1 MPVSKTILSQL
12 LDQISDL
19 VWIISVEDLG
29 IVYLNDAAATIFK
42 VADNGGSNG
51 NDLSNDLGTIGANW
65 LKRLGKNDRAILE
78 SNLKNIHSRGTFE
91 QTLAFHCSDQRV
103 LSLRTVFTLDEDC
116 NALQDC
122 KFITAIA
129 EDATDSLQAQ
139 RRLGESQA
147 VYQSLVESLPISV
160 FQKDAKGS
168 FRFGNQRFC
177 AALGITLEQLVGK
190 TDRDLFPGS
199 LAKKYVR
206 DDLEVLTSG
215 KTFQG
220 IEEHRTPDGKQSY
233 IEVLKAPVM
242 DTEGKPV
249 GVQGI
254 FWDVTD
260 RHNAEEALREA
271 KEMAESASRA
281 KSDFLAN
288 VSHEI
293 RTPMNGV
300 IGMSN
305 LLLEMVSDRQQRE
318 YVQMIAQ
325 SGESLL
331 TLIND
336 ILDFSKIESGKIELE
351 QIPMSV
357 REVLGDAVNLL
368 RFRAQAKHVDLI
380 CKVESGF
387 PDRVIGDP
395 TRLKQIIINLIG
407 NAIKFT
413 DVGEIRVDVRFI
425 KLTPTSV
432 QLDFS
437 VRDSGIGIAPDK
449 LDVIFREF
457 EQADT
462 SVTREHGGTGLGLA
476 ISAELAKLFGGNL
489 EVESVVGEGSCFS
502 FQAKFEL
509 AADPHRFSDT
519 DGQAID
525 IAQKRALIVSSDE
538 LQTKQL
544 EKWLTDLN
552 MRNSQSAGVELALKK
567 IKGYAVAGVPF
578 DLVVADSKLQDG
590 LAEELAKRVA
600 KIDEIA
606 TTKFLLLAED
616 SGGDT
621 DTPEASLDE
630 ALKNDCLWQTISGP
644 LDANKIR
651 LGMLTALSDARST
664 TTNNR
669 PFKPPTRVTTAEIDA
684 PALEILLAEDNL
696 INQKLAI
703 ALLEKEGH
711 QVSVAADGQQA
722 VDLFEQSKG
731 KFDVV
736 LMDVQMPVMDG
747 FAATKAIR
755 EFEKLKDQSTPII
768 ALTAHAGTQ
777 DRDRCLA
784 AGMDEYLC
792 KPIRAKDLRGMIEH
806 LTGQAS
812 RSVAPAV
819 TQEAAGDA
827 VDWQRG
833 FETVGGDQSL
843 LKNLIGVFL
852 QEQSSMQGEI
862 EKAIATDDNTHLRLS
877 AHSLKGAS
885 THLGAHEVARVAR
898 ELELIGEQKRA
909 ESKITSPLMVE
920 LKDAL
925 SEASAEF
932 KNFIR

>member
-19 VWIISVEDLG
+19 VWIISADNLG
-29 IVYLNDAAATIFK
+29 IVYVNDAAAAVFGIESH
-42 VADNGGSNG
+42 DESNG
-51 NDLSNDLGTIGANW
+51 NDLSPPDARW
-65 LKRLGKNDRAILE
+65 LKRLGEKDRADLK
-78 SNLKNIHSRGTFE
+78 SNLKHISSTRTFE
-91 QTLAFHCSDQRV
+91 QTLSFGHSPERV

-116 NALQDC
+116 GDPQDC
-122 KFITAIA
+122 KLITAIA
-129 EDATDSLQAQ
+129 EDATDSLQTQ
-139 RRLGESQA
+139 KRLGESQA

-160 FQKDAKGS
+160 FRKDAQGS

-190 TDRDLFPGS
+190 TDRDLFPEA

-206 DDLEVLTSG
+206 DDLAVLTTG

-220 IEEHRTPDGKQSY
+220 IEEHRTPDGKQCY
-233 IEVLKAPVM
+233 NEVLKAPVINA
-242 DTEGKPV
+242 DGKPI

-260 RHNAEEALREA
+260 RQNAQQALREA
-271 KEMAESASRA
+271 KEMAESASQA

-351 QIPMSV
+351 RIPMSI
-357 REVLGDAVNLL
+357 REALGDAVNLL
-368 RFRAQAKHVDLI
+368 KFRAQAKHVDLI

-395 TRLKQIIINLIG
+395 TRLKQIIINLVG

-413 DVGEIRVDVRFI
+413 DQGEIRVRVQLV
-425 KLTPTSV
+425 KLTSVMV
-432 QLDFS
+432 QLNIS
-437 VRDSGIGIAPDK
+437 VEDTGVGIPPDK
-449 LDVIFREF
+449 LDLIFRAF

-476 ISAELAKLFGGNL
+476 IASELAELFGGKL
-489 EVESVVGEGSCFS
+489 EVQSAVGEGSCFS
-502 FQAKFEL
+502 FQANFEL
-509 AADPHRFSDT
+509 AQDTRIFADT
-519 DGQAID
+519 DGRPVD
-525 IAQKRALIVSSDE
+525 IAQKRALIVSSDR
-538 LQTKQL
+538 QQIKQL

-552 MRNSQSAGVELALKK
+552 MRNSLSTGVELAIKK

-578 DLVVADSKLQDG
+578 DLVVAASSLNDGAAEQLANRVSKL
-590 LAEELAKRVA
+590 
-600 KIDEIA
+600 DEIA
-606 TTKFLLLAED
+606 STKFLILSETPPEETGDSETSLA
-616 SGGDT
+616 
-621 DTPEASLDE
+621 A
-630 ALKNDCLWQTISGP
+630 ALENECPWRTIAP
-644 LDANKIR
+644 PFDANKIR
-651 LGMLTALSDARST
+651 LAMLTVVSDARIA
-664 TTNNR
+664 TTNHR
-669 PFKPPTRVTTAEIDA
+669 PCNPPTQITVSQEDA
-684 PALEILLAEDNL
+684 RELKILLAEDNL

-711 QVSVAADGQQA
+711 HVTVAADGQQA
-722 VDLFEQSKG
+722 VDLFSKSRG
-731 KFDVV
+731 QFDVV

-747 FAATKAIR
+747 FAATKTIR
-755 EFEKLKDQSTPII
+755 ALEKSGNKSTPII
-768 ALTAHAGTQ
+768 ALTAHAGSK

-806 LTGQAS
+806 LTGQSS
-812 RSVAPAV
+812 RALAPAV
-819 TQEAAGDA
+819 GQETSGNA
-827 VDWQRG
+827 VDWQRA

-843 LKNLIGVFL
+843 LKNLIRVFL
-852 QEQSSMQGEI
+852 TEQSSMQAEI
-862 EKAIATDDNTHLRLS
+862 ETAIATDDNTHLRLS

-885 THLGAHEVARVAR
+885 SHLGAHEISRIAR

-909 ESKITSPLMVE
+909 ESKITSPLLAE
-920 LKDAL
+920 LKDAMDGVL
-925 SEASAEF
+925 VEF
-932 KNFIR
+932 KKFIS